1 MKRRRLLAA
10 SGTVL
15 TLTIAGCSGDTDE
28 ERREQ
33 SIGSD
38 RESGSDGGESES
50 EQDVELLDHELYN
63 EGQFDV
69 GVRGT
74 LENVSGEELAYVAVE
89 VFFLDSEGTQIDEG
103 LDNTT
108 DLAAERRWEFDAL
121 YLGDE
126 AERIDTYEIQT
137 DVSNF

>member
-1 MKRRRLLAA
+1 MKRRRLLVA

-15 TLTIAGCSGDTDE
+15 TLTIAGCSGDTDGDGR
-28 ERREQ
+28 ER
-33 SIGSD
+33 SIGGD
-38 RESGSDGGESES
+38 RESGSDGGEGES

-69 GVRGT
+69 GVSGT
-74 LENVSGEELAYVAVE
+74 LENVSGEELSYVAVE
-89 VFFLDSEGTQIDEG
+89 IFFLDSDGTQIDEG

-108 DLAAERRWEFDAL
+108 DLAPERRWEFDAM

-126 AERIDTYEIQT
+126 ADRIDTYEIET